1 MSVLVVGVNH
11 RTAPLD
17 LLERIALDAQ
27 SVAKA
32 VSGLVALD
40 SVREAV
46 VLSTCNRTEVYAVA
60 ELFHQGF
67 DDIQHF
73 LATTAGVDLETINSH
88 TYAEHDD
95 AAAHH
100 LFSVAAGLDSMVLGE
115 GEVLGQ
121 VRDAWEIAQ
130 AEGAARSTLNLLF
143 RHCLETGKR
152 ARTET
157 DIARGTASMSH
168 AAVEMAV
175 DQLGSL
181 DNVSVAVVGAGIM
194 GEGIAVALHGHGARQ
209 MTVLNRTEE
218 HGRSIADRVNGTVQ
232 PLAALDHALV
242 ESDLIIT
249 CTGAPEPIITTETAR
264 PATSPDR
271 PTLIIDIAVPR
282 DVHHEVAQ
290 LSDLTVLNLE
300 DVQRWAERGREA
312 RTSSVEAVKA
322 IISEELDRY
331 AIASSAVQAAPLIS
345 ALRSHFDSIRRDE
358 LDRVAG
364 RLDED
369 ARNALDVVTTQLL
382 AKLLHEPSVRLRLE
396 AGTPRGERLA
406 SAVIDLFDLNDPLS
420 GDA

>member
-27 SVAKA
+27 GVAKA
-32 VSGLVALD
+32 VAGLVALD

-88 TYAEHDD
+88 TYAEHDN

-121 VRDAWEIAQ
+121 VRDAWETAR
-130 AEGAARSTLNLLF
+130 AEGASRSSLNLLF
-143 RHCLETGKR
+143 RHSLETGKR
-152 ARTET
+152 ARTDT

-168 AAVEMAV
+168 AAVELAV
-175 DQLGSL
+175 DHLGSL
-181 DNVSVAVVGAGIM
+181 ENVGVAVVGAGIM
-194 GEGIAVALHGHGARQ
+194 GEGIAVALHGQGARR

-218 HGRSIADRVNGTVQ
+218 HGRSIADRVNGTVK
-232 PLAALDHALV
+232 PLASLDRALV

-249 CTGAPEPIITTETAR
+249 CTGASEPIITTDMAR
-264 PATSPDR
+264 SATSPDR
-271 PTLIIDIAVPR
+271 PKLIIDIAVPR

-290 LSDLTVLNLE
+290 LPDVTVLNLD
-300 DVQRWAERGREA
+300 DVQRWAERGRES
-312 RTSSVEAVKA
+312 RNSSVESVKA
-322 IISEELDRY
+322 ILSEELDRY

-345 ALRSHFDSIRRDE
+345 ALRSHFDIIRRDE

-396 AGTPRGERLA
+396 AGSPRGERLA
-406 SAVIDLFDLNDPLS
+406 SAVIDLFNLDDPHA

>member
-27 SVAKA
+27 GVAKA

-157 DIARGTASMSH
+157 GIARGTASMSH

-175 DQLGSL
+175 DYLGSL
-181 DNVSVAVVGAGIM
+181 DNVSVAVVGAGLM
-194 GEGIAVALHGHGARQ
+194 GEGIAVALHGHGARR

-218 HGRSIADRVNGTVQ
+218 HGRSIADRVDGTVQ

-242 ESDLIIT
+242 ESDLIIS
-249 CTGAPEPIITTETAR
+249 CTSAQEPIITTDMAR
-264 PATSPDR
+264 PASSPDR

-290 LSDLTVLNLE
+290 LSDVTVLNL
-300 DVQRWAERGREA
+300 DDLQRWAARGREA
-312 RTSSVEAVKA
+312 RTSSVEAVRT

-396 AGTPRGERLA
+396 AGSPRGERLS
-406 SAVIDLFDLNDPLS
+406 SAVIDLFNLDDPHA

>member
-46 VLSTCNRTEVYAVA
+46 ILSTCNRTEVYAVA

-175 DQLGSL
+175 DHLGSL
-181 DNVSVAVVGAGIM
+181 DNVSVAVVGAGLM

-249 CTGAPEPIITTETAR
+249 CTGAPEPIITTEMAR
-264 PATSPDR
+264 SATSPDR

-290 LSDLTVLNLE
+290 LSDVTVLNLD
-300 DVQRWAERGREA
+300 DVQRWAARGREA
-312 RTSSVEAVKA
+312 RTSSVEAVRA

-396 AGTPRGERLA
+396 AGSPRGERLS
-406 SAVIDLFDLNDPLS
+406 SAVIDLFNLDDPHA

>member
-1 MSVLVVGVNH
+1 MSVLIVGVNH

-60 ELFHQGF
+60 ELFHRGF

-249 CTGAPEPIITTETAR
+249 CTGAPEPIITTEMAR
-264 PATSPDR
+264 SATSPDR

-290 LSDLTVLNLE
+290 LSDVTVLNLD

-345 ALRSHFDSIRRDE
+345 ALRSHFDSIRCDE

-396 AGTPRGERLA
+396 AGSPRGERLA
-406 SAVIDLFDLNDPLS
+406 SAVIDLFNLDDPHA

>member
-46 VLSTCNRTEVYAVA
+46 ILSTCNRTEVYAVA

-175 DQLGSL
+175 DHLGSL
-181 DNVSVAVVGAGIM
+181 DNVSVAVVGAGLM
-194 GEGIAVALHGHGARQ
+194 GEGIAVALHGHGARR

-218 HGRSIADRVNGTVQ
+218 HGRSIADRVDGTVQ

-242 ESDLIIT
+242 ESDLVIT
-249 CTGAPEPIITTETAR
+249 CTGAQEPIITTDMAR
-264 PATSPDR
+264 PASSPDR

-290 LSDLTVLNLE
+290 LSDVTVLNLD
-300 DVQRWAERGREA
+300 DVQRWAARGREA
-312 RTSSVEAVKA
+312 RTSSVEAVRA

-396 AGTPRGERLA
+396 AGTPRGERLS
-406 SAVIDLFDLNDPLS
+406 SAVIDLFNLDDPHA

>member
-17 LLERIALDAQ
+17 VLERIALDAQ

-249 CTGAPEPIITTETAR
+249 CTGAPEPIITTEMAR
-264 PATSPDR
+264 SATSPDR

-290 LSDLTVLNLE
+290 LSDVTVLNLD

-312 RTSSVEAVKA
+312 RTSSMEAVKA

-369 ARNALDVVTTQLL
+369 ARNALDIVTTQLL

-396 AGTPRGERLA
+396 AGSPRGERLA
-406 SAVIDLFDLNDPLS
+406 SAVIDLFNLDDPHA

>member
-17 LLERIALDAQ
+17 VLERIALDAQ

-249 CTGAPEPIITTETAR
+249 CTGAPEPIITTEMAR
-264 PATSPDR
+264 SATSPDR

-290 LSDLTVLNLE
+290 LSDVTVLNLD

-396 AGTPRGERLA
+396 AGSPRGERLA
-406 SAVIDLFDLNDPLS
+406 SAVIDLFNLDDPHA

>member
-27 SVAKA
+27 GVAKA

-121 VRDAWEIAQ
+121 VRDAWEIAR

-157 DIARGTASMSH
+157 GIARGTASMSH

-175 DQLGSL
+175 DHLGSL
-181 DNVSVAVVGAGIM
+181 ENVSVAVVGAGVM
-194 GEGIAVALHGHGARQ
+194 GEGIAVALHSHGARQ

-218 HGRSIADRVNGTVQ
+218 HGRSIADRVGGTVQ
-232 PLAALDHALV
+232 TLAGLDHALV

-249 CTGAPEPIITTETAR
+249 CTGAQEPIITTDMAR

-290 LSDLTVLNLE
+290 LSDVTVLNLD
-300 DVQRWAERGREA
+300 DVQRWAARGREA
-312 RTSSVEAVKA
+312 RTSSVEAVRA

-345 ALRSHFDSIRRDE
+345 ALRSHFDSIRRNE

-369 ARNALDVVTTQLL
+369 ARNALDLVTTQLL

-396 AGTPRGERLA
+396 AGSPRGERLS
-406 SAVIDLFDLNDPLS
+406 SAVIDLFNLDDPHA

>member
-249 CTGAPEPIITTETAR
+249 CTGAPEPIITTEMAR
-264 PATSPDR
+264 SATSPDR

-290 LSDLTVLNLE
+290 LSDVTVLNLD

-369 ARNALDVVTTQLL
+369 AQGQPARYRLDENR
-382 AKLLHEPSVRLRLE
+382 KGHRP
-396 AGTPRGERLA
+396 P
-406 SAVIDLFDLNDPLS
+406 
-420 GDA
+420 

>member
-11 RTAPLD
+11 RTAPLGV
-17 LLERIALDAQ
+17 LERIALDAQ

-249 CTGAPEPIITTETAR
+249 CTGAPEPIITTEMAR
-264 PATSPDR
+264 SATSPDR

-290 LSDLTVLNLE
+290 LSDVTVLNLD

-312 RTSSVEAVKA
+312 RTSSMEAVKA

-396 AGTPRGERLA
+396 AGSPRGERLA
-406 SAVIDLFDLNDPLS
+406 SAVIDLFNLDDPHA

>member
-17 LLERIALDAQ
+17 LLDRIGLDAQ
-27 SVAKA
+27 GVAKA

-95 AAAHH
+95 AAAQH

-130 AEGAARSTLNLLF
+130 AEGAARSSLNLLF

-181 DNVSVAVVGAGIM
+181 DKVSVAVVGAGIM
-194 GEGIAVALHGHGARQ
+194 GEGIAVALHGHGARRI
-209 MTVLNRTEE
+209 TVLNRTEE
-218 HGRSIADRVNGTVQ
+218 HGRSIADRVSGMVQ

-249 CTGAPEPIITTETAR
+249 CTGAPEPIITTDMAR
-264 PATSPDR
+264 HATSPDR
-271 PTLIIDIAVPR
+271 PTLIIDIALPR

-290 LSDLTVLNLE
+290 LSDVTVLNLD

-369 ARNALDVVTTQLL
+369 ARSALDVLTTQLL

-396 AGTPRGERLA
+396 AGSPRGERLS
-406 SAVIDLFDLNDPLS
+406 SAVIDLFNLDDPHA

>member
-27 SVAKA
+27 GVAKA

-175 DQLGSL
+175 DYLGSL
-181 DNVSVAVVGAGIM
+181 DNVSVAVVGAGLM
-194 GEGIAVALHGHGARQ
+194 GEGIAVALHGHGARR

-218 HGRSIADRVNGTVQ
+218 HGRSIADRVDGTVQ

-242 ESDLIIT
+242 ESDLIIS
-249 CTGAPEPIITTETAR
+249 CTSAQEPIITTDMAR
-264 PATSPDR
+264 PASSPDR

-290 LSDLTVLNLE
+290 LSDVTVLNL
-300 DVQRWAERGREA
+300 DDLQRWAARGREA
-312 RTSSVEAVKA
+312 RTSSVEAVRT

-369 ARNALDVVTTQLL
+369 ARN
-382 AKLLHEPSVRLRLE
+382 
-396 AGTPRGERLA
+396 GTVSSCFFCVCG
-406 SAVIDLFDLNDPLS
+406 
-420 GDA
+420 

>member
-27 SVAKA
+27 GVAKA

-175 DQLGSL
+175 DHLGSL
-181 DNVSVAVVGAGIM
+181 DNVSVAVVGAGVM
-194 GEGIAVALHGHGARQ
+194 GEGIAVALHGHGARR

-218 HGRSIADRVNGTVQ
+218 HGRSIADRVDGTVQ

-242 ESDLIIT
+242 ESDLIIS
-249 CTGAPEPIITTETAR
+249 CTSAQEPIITTDMAR
-264 PATSPDR
+264 PASSPDR

-290 LSDLTVLNLE
+290 LSDVTVLNLD
-300 DVQRWAERGREA
+300 DVQRWAARGREA
-312 RTSSVEAVKA
+312 RTSSVEAVRA

-331 AIASSAVQAAPLIS
+331 AIASSAMQAAPLIS
-345 ALRSHFDSIRRDE
+345 ALRSHFDSVRRDE

-396 AGTPRGERLA
+396 AGSPRGERLS
-406 SAVIDLFDLNDPLS
+406 SAVIDLFNLDDPHA

>member
-143 RHCLETGKR
+143 RRCLETGKR

-264 PATSPDR
+264 SATSPDR

-290 LSDLTVLNLE
+290 LSDVTVLNLD

-396 AGTPRGERLA
+396 AGSPRGERLA
-406 SAVIDLFDLNDPLS
+406 SAVIDLFNLDDPHV

>member
-11 RTAPLD
+11 RTSPLD
-17 LLERIALDAQ
+17 VLERIALDAQ

-249 CTGAPEPIITTETAR
+249 CTGAPEPIITTEMAR
-264 PATSPDR
+264 SATSPDR

-290 LSDLTVLNLE
+290 LSDVTVLNLD
-300 DVQRWAERGREA
+300 DVQRWAARGREA
-312 RTSSVEAVKA
+312 RTSSVEAVRA

-369 ARNALDVVTTQLL
+369 AQRPRCRHDPTSCEVAARTIGEVAIKLD
-382 AKLLHEPSVRLRLE
+382 R
-396 AGTPRGERLA
+396 RG
-406 SAVIDLFDLNDPLS
+406 
-420 GDA
+420 

>member
-27 SVAKA
+27 GVAKA
-32 VSGLVALD
+32 VAGLVALD

-88 TYAEHDD
+88 TYAEHDN

-121 VRDAWEIAQ
+121 VRDAWETAR
-130 AEGAARSTLNLLF
+130 AEGASRSSLNLLF
-143 RHCLETGKR
+143 RHSLETGKR
-152 ARTET
+152 ARTDT

-168 AAVEMAV
+168 AAVELAV
-175 DQLGSL
+175 DHLGSL
-181 DNVSVAVVGAGIM
+181 ENVSVAVVGAGIM
-194 GEGIAVALHGHGARQ
+194 GEGIAVALHGHGARR

-218 HGRSIADRVNGTVQ
+218 HGRSIADRVNGTVK
-232 PLAALDHALV
+232 PLASLDRALV

-249 CTGAPEPIITTETAR
+249 CTGASEPIITTDMAR
-264 PATSPDR
+264 SATSPDR
-271 PTLIIDIAVPR
+271 PKLIIDIAVPR

-290 LSDLTVLNLE
+290 LPDVTVLNLD
-300 DVQRWAERGREA
+300 DVQRWAERGRES
-312 RTSSVEAVKA
+312 RNSSVESVKA
-322 IISEELDRY
+322 ILSEELDRY

-345 ALRSHFDSIRRDE
+345 ALRSHFDIIRRDE

-396 AGTPRGERLA
+396 AGSPRGERLA
-406 SAVIDLFDLNDPLS
+406 SAVIDLFNLDDPHA

>member
-27 SVAKA
+27 GVAKA

-175 DQLGSL
+175 DYLGSL
-181 DNVSVAVVGAGIM
+181 DNVSVAVVGAGLM
-194 GEGIAVALHGHGARQ
+194 GEGIAVALHGHGARR

-218 HGRSIADRVNGTVQ
+218 HGRSIADRVDGTVQ

-242 ESDLIIT
+242 ESDLIIS
-249 CTGAPEPIITTETAR
+249 CTSAQEPIITTDMAR
-264 PATSPDR
+264 PASSPDR

-290 LSDLTVLNLE
+290 LSDVTVLNL
-300 DVQRWAERGREA
+300 DDLQRWAARGREA
-312 RTSSVEAVKA
+312 RTSSVEAVRT

-345 ALRSHFDSIRRDE
+345 ALRSHFDSIRRNE

-369 ARNALDVVTTQLL
+369 ARNALDLVTTQLL

-396 AGTPRGERLA
+396 AGSPRGERLS
-406 SAVIDLFDLNDPLS
+406 SAVIDLFNLDDPHA

>member
-11 RTAPLD
+11 RSAPLD

-95 AAAHH
+95 AAARH

-175 DQLGSL
+175 DHLGSL

-194 GEGIAVALHGHGARQ
+194 GEGIAVALHGHGARR

-232 PLAALDHALV
+232 PLAALAHALV

-249 CTGAPEPIITTETAR
+249 CTGAPEPIITTEMAR
-264 PATSPDR
+264 PAISPDR

-282 DVHHEVAQ
+282 DVHHEVAR
-290 LSDLTVLNLE
+290 LSDITVLNLD
-300 DVQRWAERGREA
+300 DVQRWAEHGREA
-312 RTSSVEAVKA
+312 RTSSVEAVRS

-331 AIASSAVQAAPLIS
+331 AIASSAVQVAPLIS

-406 SAVIDLFDLNDPLS
+406 SAVIDLFNLDDPHS

>member
-27 SVAKA
+27 GVAKA

-157 DIARGTASMSH
+157 GIARGTASMSH

-175 DQLGSL
+175 DHLGSL
-181 DNVSVAVVGAGIM
+181 ENVSVAVVGAGVM
-194 GEGIAVALHGHGARQ
+194 GEGIAVALHSRGARQ

-218 HGRSIADRVNGTVQ
+218 HGRSIADRVGGTVQ
-232 PLAALDHALV
+232 TLAGLDHALV

-249 CTGAPEPIITTETAR
+249 CTGAQEPIITTDMAR

-290 LSDLTVLNLE
+290 LSDVTVLNLD
-300 DVQRWAERGREA
+300 DVQRWAARGREA
-312 RTSSVEAVKA
+312 RTSSVEAVRA

-345 ALRSHFDSIRRDE
+345 ALRSHFDSIRRNE

-369 ARNALDVVTTQLL
+369 ARNALDLVTTQLL

-396 AGTPRGERLA
+396 AGSPRGERLS
-406 SAVIDLFDLNDPLS
+406 SAVIDLFNLDDPHA

>member
-17 LLERIALDAQ
+17 LLERIALDSQ

-46 VLSTCNRTEVYAVA
+46 ILSTCNRTEVYAVA

-175 DQLGSL
+175 DYLGSL
-181 DNVSVAVVGAGIM
+181 DNVSVAVVGAGLM
-194 GEGIAVALHGHGARQ
+194 GEGIAVALHGHGARR

-218 HGRSIADRVNGTVQ
+218 HGRSIADRVDGTVQ

-242 ESDLIIT
+242 ESDLIIS
-249 CTGAPEPIITTETAR
+249 CTSAQEPIITTDMAR
-264 PATSPDR
+264 PASSPDR

-290 LSDLTVLNLE
+290 LSDVTVLNLD
-300 DVQRWAERGREA
+300 DVQRWAARGREA
-312 RTSSVEAVKA
+312 RTSSVEAVRA

-396 AGTPRGERLA
+396 AGSPRGERLS
-406 SAVIDLFDLNDPLS
+406 SAVIDLFNLDDPHA